1 MIVGALMRNP
11 ILIITGLLVLVLA
24 GCKKDP
30 VCAPDLT
37 PVGDSWIY
45 ATPDC
50 QGMNPLALN
59 QGMVQADRAG
69 FIDGLLV
76 IRNGFIVAEQYFNGY
91 DSSRTHNVMSVSKS
105 FLSAIAGLAFREGH
119 LDSLDQR
126 VLPFFPEYVGP
137 NLDPRKESMTI
148 RHLLTM
154 RMGME
159 NEETNYFDLYNS
171 PNWIAAT
178 LEYPFIAAP
187 GDEFHYN
194 TFGTHLLS
202 ALITRAT
209 GTTTRAFAE
218 TQLLGPLGIT
228 VDSWQQDQQGYYF
241 GGNSMHFTPREM
253 AKFGLLYLHGGVH
266 NNVQIVPSDWV
277 SYTLSPSTNF
287 GGGNWGSMTN
297 INYAGLWWLGTLN
310 GHSAFM
316 GIGHGGQYVVCV
328 PSLNMVVVSTSDN
341 RVDWDTADA
350 QEQAVITI
358 ISTYVLGSVRL

>member
-1 MIVGALMRNP
+1 MMKP
-11 ILIITGLLVLVLA
+11 TLIIAGLLLLVLA
-24 GCKKDP
+24 GCKKDS

-37 PVGDSWIY
+37 PVGDGWIY
-45 ATPDC
+45 ATPDS
-50 QGMNPLALN
+50 QGLNPLTLN
-59 QGMVQADRAG
+59 QGMVQADQAG

-91 DSSRTHNVMSVSKS
+91 DSSQTHNVMSVSKS
-105 FLSAIAGLAFREGH
+105 FLSAIAGLAFRDGY

-137 NLDPRKESMTI
+137 TMDPRKESITI

-154 RMGME
+154 RMGMQD
-159 NEETNYFDLYNS
+159 EESNYSTLYNS
-171 PNWIAAT
+171 ANWVAAT

-218 TQLLGPLGIT
+218 NHLLGPLGIT
-228 VDSWQQDQQGYYF
+228 VDSWQQDPQGYYF

-253 AKFGLLYLHGGVH
+253 AIFGLLYLNGGVR
-266 NNVQIVPSDWV
+266 NDVQIVPTDWV
-277 SYTLSPSTNF
+277 SYTLSPSTSF
-287 GGGNWGSMTN
+287 GGGSWGPMTN
-297 INYAGLWWLGTLN
+297 VNYACLWWLGTLN
-310 GHSAFM
+310 GLSAFM

-328 PSLNMVVVSTSDN
+328 PSLNMVVASTSN
-341 RVDWDTADA
+341 NHVGWNTADA
-350 QEQAVITI
+350 QEQAVLTI
-358 ISTYVLGSVRL
+358 ISTYVLGSVM